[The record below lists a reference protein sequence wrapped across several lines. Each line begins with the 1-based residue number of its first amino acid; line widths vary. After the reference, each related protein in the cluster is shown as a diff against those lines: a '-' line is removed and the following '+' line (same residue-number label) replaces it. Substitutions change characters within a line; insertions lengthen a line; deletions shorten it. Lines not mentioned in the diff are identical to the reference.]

1 MELSFFE
8 TPADFRAWFEAN
20 HDTAAELLVGYYKKG
35 SSRPSINWPES
46 VDQALCFGWIDG
58 VRRSRDDESYTIR
71 FTPCRRG
78 SNWSEV
84 NTKRAFELIDQG
96 LMTPAGLT
104 AFEARDPAKTALY
117 SHEERGRSL
126 DEPHEAQLRED
137 GEAWAFWQTQPSSYR
152 GAAAWYVMSA
162 KKEETRQ
169 RRLAQLIAD
178 SAAGR
183 RLPILSRPA
192 T

>member
-1 MELSFFE
+1 MEPSFFE

-35 SSRPSINWPES
+35 SGRPSITWPES

-58 VRRSRDDESYTIR
+58 IRRSLGDESYTIR
-71 FTPCRRG
+71 FTPRRRG

-84 NTKRAFELIDQG
+84 NTKRMLELIDQG
-96 LMTPAGLT
+96 LVHPAGLA

-117 SHEERGRSL
+117 SYELPRVL
-126 DEPHEAQLRED
+126 DEPCEAQLRANE
-137 GEAWAFWQTQPSSYR
+137 EAWAFWQLQSPSYQR
-152 GAAAWYVMSA
+152 TVAGYIMSA

-169 RRLAQLIAD
+169 RRIAELIND
-178 SAAGR
+178 SQAGR
-183 RLPILSRPA
+183 RMARFVRSGD
-192 T
+192 